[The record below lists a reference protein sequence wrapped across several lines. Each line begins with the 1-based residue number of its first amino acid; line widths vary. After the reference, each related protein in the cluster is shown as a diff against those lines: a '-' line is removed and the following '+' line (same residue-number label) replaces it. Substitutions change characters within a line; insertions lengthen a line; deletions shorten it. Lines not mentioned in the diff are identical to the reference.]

1 MWSGMQ
7 TPDSLGSSLES
18 PVESALESLWLL
30 LADLRGAVEEEIEA
44 VTTDLSRRRLNRPI
58 PALSGRLRGEAG
70 TGYRYTFQIAGGT
83 YDIRADDRVRIHAGG
98 RDALGTVHRFDR
110 TLGLL
115 QAVSPEWLGERLDGA
130 DLEFDPTWLLRE
142 LSTRLAE
149 VGQDPEDFFP
159 DTVLG
164 TFGRLPPRLGR
175 VTPRLD
181 SSDDLNAP
189 QRDAL
194 ERVLGS
200 SAQLV
205 WGPPGTGKSRLV
217 ARAALELALEGRVLL
232 AATTNGAVDEIAR
245 RLAAIAD
252 PSMLDRDRII
262 RVGFDLGAAPDTR
275 IDLGAV
281 LARRIEGGAG
291 GVDRTLAEHEGRLGA
306 RPPSGSRGA
315 SGARGTREE
324 APAPSPYARAGRLLS
339 LARARRDTESA
350 RSLGRAMLEIAR
362 QAELALEEADIVLTT
377 FARLSIREELR
388 DLRFESLLID
398 EASTAPLPYVALAAS
413 RVAGPAIAVG
423 DFQQLPPVVSSTAPA
438 AARWLRTDLFREAG
452 VVPDTGADAGAGG
465 ALPSPND
472 GLCAMLDLQYRMAP
486 DIRELVSE
494 FFYGGRLRDAP
505 EVAERAT
512 RRATG
517 QGTAHAALTVFDT
530 SGLDPRVERVD
541 GSRRN
546 RAHAEAVADF
556 VGAAARDGIDDI
568 AVVSPYRAQT
578 RHLNDL
584 IRRRL
589 GRAAPAG
596 LEVSTIHR
604 FQGRE
609 KRLVIIDTVD
619 APPGRSWFLDERRNR
634 DFPRLL
640 NVALSRA
647 RERLVIVATVAG
659 LRRTLPRE
667 ALLNRLL
674 VHVERSGSRIAA
686 APTDLWHGR

>member
-7 TPDSLGSSLES
+7 TPDSLGSSPES
-18 PVESALESLWLL
+18 SVESALESLWLL

-83 YDIRADDRVRIHAGG
+83 YDIRADDRVRIQAGG

-175 VTPRLD
+175 GTPRLD

-217 ARAALELALEGRVLL
+217 ARAALELALGGRVLV

-275 IDLGAV
+275 IDLGAA

-324 APAPSPYARAGRLLS
+324 APALSPYARAGRLLS
-339 LARARRDTESA
+339 LARARNDTESA

-512 RRATG
+512 QRATG

-659 LRRTLPRE
+659 LGRTLPRE